1 MMVVW
6 AQLED
11 VANGILWRGHVFM
24 EFLAHDDSLL
34 SRFQFP
40 RDTLGIVF
48 RFGASVG
55 EIITE
60 KSRDRAC
67 MWIVHRAE

>member
-1 MMVVW
+1 
-6 AQLED
+6 
-11 VANGILWRGHVFM
+11 M

-60 KSRDRAC
+60 KSRDDRASVY
-67 MWIVHRAE
+67 MHMSS

>member
-1 MMVVW
+1 
-6 AQLED
+6 
-11 VANGILWRGHVFM
+11 M